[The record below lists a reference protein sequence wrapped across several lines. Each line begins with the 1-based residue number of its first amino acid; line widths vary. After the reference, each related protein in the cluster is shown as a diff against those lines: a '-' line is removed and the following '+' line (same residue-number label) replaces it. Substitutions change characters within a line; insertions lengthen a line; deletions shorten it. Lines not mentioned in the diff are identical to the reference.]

1 MLFRGQDTSSVG
13 IVGVGMIGGSIAL
26 AALRAGHPVFLYDS
40 MASGALAESRFRGAS
55 VVSSLAELVSQSRL
69 IILAVPIGAL
79 AEIGR
84 ALAQLVQP
92 GQVVSDVASVKQPAV
107 SALVDQLRDRCDYV
121 PSHPMAGSEKS
132 GAHAARDDLF
142 EGAVT
147 LISGE
152 LVKDP
157 ASVKLVTDF
166 WTALGT
172 RVVSVRVPEH
182 DKIVALMSHL
192 PHLLAALLV
201 KHVWEIN
208 RDALDFCGSG
218 FRDTT
223 RIASGSPGLWTD
235 ILLSNADAVGEQ
247 VRLFRL
253 ALEDAERLLV
263 KKDAKKLQAL
273 LDDAKQNRDRL
284 SP

>member
-1 MLFRGQDTSSVG
+1 
-13 IVGVGMIGGSIAL
+13 
-26 AALRAGHPVFLYDS
+26 
-40 MASGALAESRFRGAS
+40 
-55 VVSSLAELVSQSRL
+55 
-69 IILAVPIGAL
+69 
-79 AEIGR
+79 
-84 ALAQLVQP
+84 
-92 GQVVSDVASVKQPAV
+92 
-107 SALVDQLRDRCDYV
+107 
-121 PSHPMAGSEKS
+121 MAGSEKS

-182 DKIVALMSHL
+182 DKMVALMSHL

-201 KHVWEIN
+201 NQVWEIN

-218 FRDTT
+218 LRDTT

>member
-1 MLFRGQDTSSVG
+1 MLFRAQDTRGVG

-26 AALRAGHPVFLYDS
+26 AALRAGHAVILYDS
-40 MASGALAESRFRGAS
+40 MASDGLAESRFRGAS
-55 VVSSLAELVSQSRL
+55 VVSSLAELVSRSCL

-79 AEIGR
+79 AEVGR

-107 SALVDQLRDRCDYV
+107 SALLDQLRDRCDYV

-132 GAHAARDDLF
+132 GAQAARDDLF
-142 EGAVT
+142 DGAVT
-147 LISGE
+147 LICGE
-152 LVKDP
+152 LVRDP

-166 WTALGT
+166 WAALGT
-172 RVVSVRVPEH
+172 RVVSVGVPEH
-182 DKIVALMSHL
+182 DEMVALMSHL

-201 KHVWEIN
+201 KHVWENN
-208 RDALDFCGSG
+208 RNALGFCGPG

-235 ILLSNADAVGEQ
+235 ILLSNSDAVAEQ
-247 VRLFRL
+247 VRLFRR
-253 ALEDAERLLV
+253 ALDDAERLLL
-263 KKDAKKLQAL
+263 KKDARNLQAL

-284 SP
+284 ST